1 MVTFSHFTDSLG
13 ELIDPAAQFRQLASG
28 FQFTE
33 GPAWNTSGGYLVFS
47 DIPGDARWK
56 WSSKGGLELLMRPNF
71 MGNGMVYEADGSLL
85 VCEQVTSSLTRFR
98 ADGSR
103 DVAAFH
109 YQGKYLNSPND
120 VVTKS
125 DGSIYFTD
133 PNYGRW
139 SSWVGV
145 ERKCDLTFQGVY
157 RVPPGGGEAELVVA
171 EDEFEQPNGLCFSPD
186 ERVMY
191 VDDRTNLKAF
201 TVEADG
207 SLSHPRLLQEDMHSA
222 GGPASGNPDGMRT
235 DERGNIWCT
244 ARGGIWVIT
253 PSGELLGIIETSEVA
268 GNLVWGG
275 DDWRSL
281 YVCTSTTL
289 HVIETKVASAHLP
302 YHG

>member
-1 MVTFSHFTDSLG
+1 MVTFADFTDALG
-13 ELIDPAAQFRQLASG
+13 ELIDPGAEFRQLASG
-28 FQFTE
+28 FEFTE
-33 GPAWNTSGGYLVFS
+33 GPAWNTPGRYLVFS

-56 WSSKGGLELLMRPNF
+56 WSAEGGLELLMRPNF

-98 ADGSR
+98 PDGSR

-109 YQGKYLNSPND
+109 YRGKYLNSPND
-120 VVTKS
+120 VVTRS

-139 SSWVGV
+139 PGRVGV
-145 ERKCDLTFQGVY
+145 ERQCDLAFQGVY
-157 RVPPGGGEAELVVA
+157 RVPPGGGDVELVVA
-171 EDEFEQPNGLCFSPD
+171 EDEFDQPNGLCFSPD

-191 VDDRTNLKAF
+191 VDDRTDLKAF

-207 SLSHPRLLQEDMHSA
+207 SLSHPRVLQGDMHST
-222 GGPASGNPDGMRT
+222 GGPASGNPDGMRC
-235 DERGNIWCT
+235 DARGNIWCT
-244 ARGGIWVIT
+244 ARGGIWVIA
-253 PSGELLGIIETSEVA
+253 PSGELLGIVETPEVA

-289 HVIETKVASAHLP
+289 HVVETKVASAPLP